1 VEDIKRSKK
10 KLNAMEASIL
20 MTHAFDST
28 YCKDNYDKKVIDIVG
43 DILYKEELTVNGFDM
58 LPEYLRQYNESGV
71 LKFTGITFDAFL
83 KLSPN
88 VAETILKRCRYF
100 AREESNAMFE
110 ANKEITNIREKK

>member
-1 VEDIKRSKK
+1 
-10 KLNAMEASIL
+10 MEASIL
-20 MTHAFDST
+20 ITHAFDSA
-28 YCKDNYDKKVIDIVG
+28 YCKDKYNKKVIDIVG

-88 VAETILKRCRYF
+88 VAETILRRCRYF

-110 ANKEITNIREKK
+110 ANKEITNIRESKK